1 MGLIH
6 CRLASTLQ
14 QFMNWNTGT
23 KAIRTIVGRSFRPSN
38 FCNMINLQVTTFL
51 FAFLFFGLSHLSA
64 TFSIVAYDP
73 ETGDLGVAVQ
83 SKFFGVGSVVPYAA
97 ADVGAIATQA
107 LANPRYGPVGL
118 QLLQEG
124 ATPEKI
130 KELFAEQ
137 DPGIE
142 RRQFLIIDKDGNLA
156 THTGKQCLDFAGHK
170 SGKNYAVAGNILASQ
185 CVIDGMAQAFEDAR
199 CKGDGE
205 LAEWLLDA
213 LEAGQQAGGD
223 KRGKQSAAIL
233 VVRRNGGYAALMD
246 RYVDIRIDDH
256 ETPIQELK
264 RLLKLHRKFYPQSRL
279 NKREK

>member
-1 MGLIH
+1 MP
-6 CRLASTLQ
+6 
-14 QFMNWNTGT
+14 
-23 KAIRTIVGRSFRPSN
+23 GR
-38 FCNMINLQVTTFL
+38 IAVVLLFL
-51 FAFLFFGLSHLSA
+51 GLSKLSA
-64 TFSIVAYDP
+64 TFSIVAFDP

-124 ATPEKI
+124 ASPEKI

-142 RRQFLIIDKDGNLA
+142 RRQFLIIDKEGNIA
-156 THTGKQCLDFAGHK
+156 THTGKQCFDFAGHK

-185 CVIDGMAQAFEDAR
+185 CVIDAMAQAFEDAR
-199 CKGDGE
+199 CKGEGE
-205 LAEWLLDA
+205 LAEWLIA
-213 LEAGQQAGGD
+213 SMEAGQQAGGD

-233 VVRRNGGYAALMD
+233 IARKNGGYAGLMD

-256 ETPIQELK
+256 KTPIQELK
-264 RLLKLHRKFYPQSRL
+264 RLLGLHRKFYPQRKL
-279 NKREK
+279 QKKK

>member
-1 MGLIH
+1 MTGKFAALFLTWGL
-6 CRLASTLQ
+6 TQ
-14 QFMNWNTGT
+14 
-23 KAIRTIVGRSFRPSN
+23 
-38 FCNMINLQVTTFL
+38 
-51 FAFLFFGLSHLSA
+51 LSA

-73 ETGDLGVAVQ
+73 ETRDLGVAVQ
-83 SKFFGVGSVVPYAA
+83 SKFFGVGSVVPHAA

-124 ATPEKI
+124 ETPEKI

-142 RRQFLIIDKDGNLA
+142 RRQFLIIDKEGNIA

-185 CVIDGMAQAFEDAR
+185 CVIDAMAQAFEDAR
-199 CKGDGE
+199 SKGEGE
-205 LAEWLLDA
+205 LAEWLIA
-213 LEAGQQAGGD
+213 SLEAGQQAGGD

-233 VVRRNGGYAALMD
+233 VVRKNGGYASLMD

-256 ETPIQELK
+256 QTPIQELK
-264 RLLKLHRKFYPQSRL
+264 RLLGLHRKFYPQKKLPKKESS
-279 NKREK
+279 NKN